1 MGRSATRSAGQGQET
16 SGREHPHSCSSSSP
30 PSLSLLL
37 VLVREVTILEKGV
50 FWVGV
55 TRRSKDALEKHL
67 GERANSW
74 GLFSG
79 PGGGDFQVGD
89 VISISYD
96 LSGIRAELLF
106 SVNGVPTGTKVND
119 VKGDVYPAVSVS
131 DGAALQANFGATGY
145 KVRSNAPVGDAA
157 AAAAAATDC

>member
-1 MGRSATRSAGQGQET
+1 MT
-16 SGREHPHSCSSSSP
+16 
-30 PSLSLLL
+30 
-37 VLVREVTILEKGV
+37 VLELGP

-55 TRRSKDALEKHL
+55 TRRSKEGLEKHL

-74 GLFSG
+74 GMFSG
-79 PGGGDFQVGD
+79 PAGGSFKVGD

-106 SVNGVPTGTKVND
+106 SVNGVPTGTKVSD

-131 DGAALQANFGATGY
+131 DGASLQANFGATGY
-145 KVRSNAPVGDAA
+145 KVSVKNMLVSQLLALRY
-157 AAAAAATDC
+157 C